1 MISKV
6 PDAFMFMKVGD
17 HAKEDFDSILER
29 KNQEFKRTGRIFW
42 GYGGMSCH
50 PLTQVQ
56 PFARMQVKKHGAIYL
71 LMEKIDSHADP
82 DIVPATRYS
91 EDGVNWKTIPDGI
104 EVIGS
109 RYALIL
115 DEIKPG
121 DLEICVG
128 NYEVGIGPSRGK
140 NASEYIQGHV
150 DKACLVSTS
159 KRISPVESKIKCI
172 ETCAKLL
179 EPYAV
184 ILK

>member
-1 MISKV
+1 MKNNLTE
-6 PDAFMFMKVGD
+6 AFVFMKVGD
-17 HAKEDFDSILER
+17 HATEDFDKILER

-42 GYGGMSCH
+42 GYGGTACH

-56 PFARMQVKKHGAIYL
+56 PFARMQVKKHGAVYL
-71 LMEKIDSHADP
+71 LMEKIDSNADP
-82 DIVPATRYS
+82 DIVPATMYS
-91 EDGVNWKTIPDGI
+91 EDGINWKTIPDEI

-121 DLEICVG
+121 DLEICIG
-128 NYEVGIGPSRGK
+128 DYEVAVGPSRGK
-140 NASEYIQGHV
+140 NASEYIQRHL

-159 KRISPVESKIKCI
+159 KRISSVEPKIKRI
-172 ETCAKLL
+172 EVYAKLL

-184 ILK
+184 ILR

>member
-6 PDAFMFMKVGD
+6 PEAFMFMKVGD
-17 HAKEDFDSILER
+17 HAKEDFDSILRR
-29 KNQEFKRTGRIFW
+29 KNQEFERMGRIFW
-42 GYGGMSCH
+42 GYGGMACH
-50 PLTQVQ
+50 PLRQVQ
-56 PFARMQVKKHGAIYL
+56 PFARIQVKKYGAVYI

-82 DIVPATRYS
+82 DIVPATMYS
-91 EDGVNWKTIPDGI
+91 EDGVNWNKIPDGI

-121 DLEICVG
+121 DLEISVG

-159 KRISPVESKIKCI
+159 KRISSVEPKIKRI
-172 ETCAKLL
+172 EICAKLL